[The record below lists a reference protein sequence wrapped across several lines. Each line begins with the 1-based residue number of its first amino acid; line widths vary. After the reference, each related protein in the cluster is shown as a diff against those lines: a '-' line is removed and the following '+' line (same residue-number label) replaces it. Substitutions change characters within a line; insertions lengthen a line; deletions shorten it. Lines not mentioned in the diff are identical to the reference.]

1 MEYQPVFQAETQ
13 GKNVSIEL
21 CPCASVSAHVSM
33 GVGKVFETRSL
44 MSSTL
49 LGRLAVSM
57 ASRRRIR
64 SSTYLKEDVKNPVRT
79 VSTIFCQKESSRDF
93 TDCLVLCCVTLCT
106 VAPFLQYLKVIL
118 LWGIPPNTQ

>member
-1 MEYQPVFQAETQ
+1 MESQSIQAETQ
-13 GKNVSIEL
+13 AKNVSIEL
-21 CPCASVSAHVSM
+21 CPWASVSAHVSM

-79 VSTIFCQKESSRDF
+79 LSTVFCQKESSRDF
-93 TDCLVLCCVTLCT
+93 TECLVLCHAHVTLCGSFRSIFESDT
-106 VAPFLQYLKVIL
+106 TLGYSP
-118 LWGIPPNTQ
+118 